1 MYLSAVMLAQHYQS
15 EPIAYSLWQLTLISV
30 VDDGVPTCIDFLA
43 SDPNHMMA
51 AYSSG
56 NVYVFDLSTGQQVV
70 KFNTQLP
77 GEK

>member
-1 MYLSAVMLAQHYQS
+1 MH
-15 EPIAYSLWQLTLISV
+15 SV
-30 VDDGVPTCIDFLA
+30 VFTDDGVPTCIDFLA

-70 KFNTQLP
+70 KFNTQPP
-77 GEK
+77 GKPALSSFLLTYDDKMTIIIR

>member
-1 MYLSAVMLAQHYQS
+1 MLAHYYQS

-70 KFNTQLP
+70 KFNTQPP